1 MPRHDVA
8 RILESYGA
16 FKHRLGQ
23 VAQRSHNAAHQRQH
37 HPVVPRQDG
46 VEKWTGQH
54 SRGHSGS
61 HTDGGALPRLAGGV
75 ARPHLVPAHQR
86 AAHIGKRVVHPHHDD
101 AHHQHIHF
109 VMQIRHHGQR
119 QCRIEHGQQGVQ
131 GVGKGLLRL
140 TPQMYTQRDNHRKN
154 NYPCR
159 YFHYKTP
166 RTKQLFQRP
175 YGNHQCTIGIA

>member
-1 MPRHDVA
+1 MPRHDIA

-46 VEKWTGQH
+46 VEKRTDQH
-54 SRGHSGS
+54 SRSHGGS
-61 HTDGGALPRLAGGV
+61 HTDGGAFPRLAGGV

-119 QCRIEHGQQGVQ
+119 QCRIKHWQQGVQ
-131 GVGKGLLRL
+131 GVGKGLLRPA
-140 TPQMYTQRDNHRKN
+140 PQVYTQCDNYRKY
-154 NYPCR
+154 NYPSHD
-159 YFHYKTP
+159 FHQKT
-166 RTKQLFQRP
+166 T
-175 YGNHQCTIGIA
+175 